1 MQKPKARDGGGWA
14 GRKWRL
20 SIPGSRDGIIAKKG
34 SRTHSKNKVVPLSS
48 SLWVHKT
55 IETEIGISSMNNT

>member
-34 SRTHSKNKVVPLSS
+34 SRTHSKNKVVPLSLHLVS
-48 SLWVHKT
+48 GYIRLSRQKLVLAQ
-55 IETEIGISSMNNT
+55 